1 MVRAV
6 AIAAPAALLIW
17 IMGNMPPGQPFE
29 KTAIGVLVN
38 GLEPLGRIWGM
49 DGERITALL
58 FTLPAKEIVVP
69 SLAMTYGLQSN
80 LMESEQVLSFLSWHW
95 SSLSAYTFLVFYML
109 YLPCLVTIWAIWK
122 ETKNFKWTFL
132 SLIASLVSAIII
144 TTLVF
149 VVGTMLG
156 FR

>member
-1 MVRAV
+1 
-6 AIAAPAALLIW
+6 
-17 IMGNMPPGQPFE
+17 MGNMPPGQPFE

-49 DGERITALL
+49 DGEMITSLL

-80 LMESEQVLSFLSWHW
+80 LMETEHVLNFLSGHW

-122 ETKNFKWTFL
+122 ETKDPKWTAL
-132 SLIASLVSAIII
+132 SLIASLLSAIII
-144 TTLVF
+144 TTLVS
-149 VVGTMLG
+149 VIGTMLG
-156 FR
+156 Y